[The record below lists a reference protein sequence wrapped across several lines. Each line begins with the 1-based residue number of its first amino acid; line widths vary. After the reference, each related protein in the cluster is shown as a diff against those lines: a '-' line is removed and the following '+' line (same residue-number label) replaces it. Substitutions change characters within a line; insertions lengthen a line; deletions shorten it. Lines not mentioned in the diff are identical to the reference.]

1 MGLLSMLF
9 ERKYNFFKACIKIPA
24 NMKHTE
30 SSETMHDKYM
40 QKNSGKPLLSFKEI
54 SINSEKMLCI
64 TCNIYANT
72 KRTHT

>member
-1 MGLLSMLF
+1 
-9 ERKYNFFKACIKIPA
+9 
-24 NMKHTE
+24 MKHTE

-40 QKNSGKPLLSFKEI
+40 QKKNSGKPLLSFKEI

>member
-40 QKNSGKPLLSFKEI
+40 QKNSGKPSLSFKEI